1 MKRVDLRHELACDP
15 DTYWACVLDPAYNHE
30 LFIGCLQFIR
40 YEVTAQRD
48 MGDHVLREVRAEAS
62 RVGVPG
68 FLQKALPYIEEG
80 ELDRQ
85 RSLYSFRTIN
95 ETMGDRVK
103 IHGYMHCAVLGP
115 KRCLRTT
122 EIHIDVT
129 MLGVGGFVEN
139 RLATDLTKS
148 YNVSAEFTNRWVQ

>member
-1 MKRVDLRHELACDP
+1 M
-15 DTYWACVLDPAYNHE
+15 
-30 LFIGCLQFIR
+30 
-40 YEVTAQRD
+40 TAQRD

-62 RVGVPG
+62 RVGVPV

-80 ELDRQ
+80 DLDRK

-95 ETMGDRVK
+95 EAMGDRVK

-115 KRCLRTT
+115 RRCLRTT
-122 EIHIDVT
+122 EIHINVT

-139 RLATDLTKS
+139 RLENDLRKS
-148 YNVSAEFTNRWVQ
+148 YNVSADFTNRWVA